1 MTTLIDYVKA
11 STGFTESTIA
21 AVTNSTIAFLS
32 ANLRN
37 GEEVRLEGLGT
48 FKVIDK
54 PERPGRNPRTGE
66 PITLKP
72 SRKPKLTFAK
82 SFLTNIQPDPN
93 AVVVP
98 AQVES
103 TIPAA
108 VIPPIPAEVI
118 PPIPADLLP
127 SPTVIPPIPTDL
139 LSPTIPELLWQIKA
153 PDDSF
158 IQVATSEL
166 SGWGVIATTPVYSP
180 ATGWKLAGK
189 VPELAGIV

>member
-1 MTTLIDYVKA
+1 MTTLTDYVKA

-37 GEEVRLEGLGT
+37 GEEARLEGLGS

-66 PITLKP
+66 TITLKP
-72 SRKPKLTFAK
+72 SRKPKLTFSK
-82 SFLTNIQPDPN
+82 SFLTSIQPDPN

-98 AQVES
+98 ASFDEP
-103 TIPAA
+103 T
-108 VIPPIPAEVI
+108 PIPIAVI
-118 PPIPADLLP
+118 PPIPADLMP
-127 SPTVIPPIPTDL
+127 PPMVIPPIPTDL
-139 LSPTIPELLWQIKA
+139 LPSMIPELLWQIKA

-166 SGWGVIATTPVYSP
+166 SGWGVTATTPVYSP

-189 VPELAGIV
+189 VPELAGIVG